1 METAFLS
8 MQDCAGRKN
17 APPAAHPV
25 R

>member
-17 APPAAHPV
+17 ASPAAHPV